1 MAVKPIP
8 DGYAEITPYLF
19 IDGAA
24 AAIDYYKTVF
34 GAEERMRLP
43 GPDGKIGHAELT
55 IGKSVLML
63 ADEAPDMGALGPKSV
78 GGASTSIMVY
88 VPDVDATFKTAVAN
102 GGKELQ
108 PVEDKFYGDRSGEV
122 EDPFGHR
129 WSISTHIEDVSE
141 EEMSRRM
148 QAFMSGGG

>member
-8 DGYAEITPYLF
+8 DGYTEITPYLF
-19 IDGAA
+19 IDGAS

-34 GAEERMRLP
+34 GAQERMRLP

-55 IGKSVLML
+55 IGNSVLML
-63 ADEAPDMGALGPKSV
+63 ADESADMGALGPKSV
-78 GGASTSIMVY
+78 GGTAVSLMVY
-88 VPDVDATFKTAVAN
+88 VPDVDATFKTAIAN

-108 PVEDKFYGDRSGEV
+108 AVDDKFYGDRSGEL

-129 WSISTHIEDVSE
+129 WSISTHVEDVSE

-148 QAFMSGGG
+148 QAMMGSG

>member
-19 IDGAA
+19 IDGAG

-34 GAEERMRLP
+34 GAEERMRMP

-55 IGKSVLML
+55 IGNSVLML
-63 ADEAPDMGALGPKSV
+63 ADESPEMGALGPKTV
-78 GGASTSIMVY
+78 GGTAVSLMVY

-102 GGKELQ
+102 GAKELQ
-108 PVEDKFYGDRSGEV
+108 PIEDKFYGDRSGEL

-129 WSISTHIEDVSE
+129 WSVSTHIEDVSE
-141 EEMSRRM
+141 EEMGRRIEAM
-148 QAFMSGGG
+148 MGGA